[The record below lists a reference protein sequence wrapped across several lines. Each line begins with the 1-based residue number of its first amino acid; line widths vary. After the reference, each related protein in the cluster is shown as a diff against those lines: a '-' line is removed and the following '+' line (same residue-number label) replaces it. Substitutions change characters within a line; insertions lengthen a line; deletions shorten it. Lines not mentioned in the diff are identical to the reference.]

1 MLGVDP
7 EGGEVQ
13 LELGLVEGTEV
24 SRSEGD
30 KFGFEV
36 GVEGADGFQE
46 GEVFDLL
53 PFCGLWEWGVAGVRA
68 AYELEQVDRLGVSV
82 PGQTIGSPG
91 SELWGDLEWSG
102 CHFLLQLDFEGGV
115 FL

>member
-1 MLGVDP
+1 MVLGVDT
-7 EGGEVQ
+7 EGSEVQ
-13 LELGLVEGTEV
+13 LELGLVEGTKV
-24 SRSEGD
+24 SRREGD
-30 KFGFEV
+30 EFGFDV

-53 PFCGLWEWGVAGVRA
+53 PFCGLREWGVAVVRA
-68 AYELEQVDRLGVSV
+68 SCEFEQVDGLGVSV

-102 CHFLLQLDFEGGV
+102 CHFLLQLDF
-115 FL
+115 